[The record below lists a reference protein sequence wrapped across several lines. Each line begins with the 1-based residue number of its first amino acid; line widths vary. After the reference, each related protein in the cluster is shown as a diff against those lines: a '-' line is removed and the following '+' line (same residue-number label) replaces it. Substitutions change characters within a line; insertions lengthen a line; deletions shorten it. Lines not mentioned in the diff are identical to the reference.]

1 MRLQNIEQL
10 TPASKTQLLSSISND
25 ICALL
30 MCIGQHV
37 EAGNL
42 SQKNT
47 EPLDEVIK
55 MIRDTEVGY
64 RRSLE
69 RGVRRLQ
76 RQKRWMRRE
85 YRGVVRGA
93 ETLGRMYRGRVQ
105 VLRERVG
112 GMRAEMEM
120 LRMRM
125 EKKDKEKELEMEGK
139 GKQMEEKMQIGR
151 EESSERNCGPVAQQ
165 DVEENDKEAQE
176 EEADA
181 EWEEESVKQD

>member
-1 MRLQNIEQL
+1 MRLQNLEQL
-10 TPASKTQLLSSISND
+10 TPASKTKLLDSISND

-42 SQKNT
+42 NQQNT

-76 RQKRWMRRE
+76 REKRWMRRE

-93 ETLGRMYRGRVQ
+93 EMLGRTYRGRVQ
-105 VLRERVG
+105 ELRGRVG
-112 GMRAEMEM
+112 GLRAEMEL
-120 LRMRM
+120 LRIGM
-125 EKKDKEKELEMEGK
+125 EKKDKEKEMEMEGK
-139 GKQMEEKMQIGR
+139 GKEMEEKMESGS
-151 EESSERNCGPVAQQ
+151 EESPESKCGPVQQ
-165 DVEENDKEAQE
+165 
-176 EEADA
+176 
-181 EWEEESVKQD
+181 